1 MATKG
6 KGRAER
12 PLPALPASA
21 GELADGGKPP
31 REVAVWLVAMAKL
44 ASEGDERAANALLL
58 ACREVPRLWE
68 CLAVLPAHAERAWVD
83 LLAGDGADAEF
94 ARRVVEQDIAR
105 KRREV
110 AGEDPTPLESLL
122 AERVALCWVAAQQA
136 DAQYARKLRAGM
148 SFREGAYYARRSEQ
162 ANRQLLRAVQTLATV
177 RRLLAPTIQLNLA
190 EKQINVAR

>member
-6 KGRAER
+6 KARAER

-21 GELADGGKPP
+21 GALADGEKPGVD
-31 REVAVWLVAMAKL
+31 VAGWLVAMAQL
-44 ASEGDERAANALLL
+44 ASEGDERASRRLLE

-68 CLAVLPAHAERAWVD
+68 FLAVLPAHAERAWVD
-83 LLAGDGADAEF
+83 LLAGRGADAEF

-110 AGEDPTPLESLL
+110 AGEHPSPLEALL

-136 DAQYARKLRAGM
+136 DAQYARKLARGM
-148 SFREGAYYARRSEQ
+148 SFREGEYYARRSGQ
-162 ANRQLLRAVQTLATV
+162 ATRQLLRAVQTLATV
-177 RRLLAPTIQLNLA
+177 RRLLTPVQINIGQNQVNLA
-190 EKQINVAR
+190 R

>member
-6 KGRAER
+6 KGRTER
-12 PLPALPASA
+12 PLPALPAAA
-21 GELADGGKPP
+21 GELAEGGKP
-31 REVAVWLVAMAKL
+31 RVEVVGRLVAMAKL
-44 ASEGDERAANALLL
+44 AYEGDERAASALLL

-68 CLAVLPAHAERAWVD
+68 CLAVLPSHAERAWVD

-110 AGEDPTPLESLL
+110 AGADPTPLEALL

-136 DAQYARKLRAGM
+136 DAQYARKLAGGM
-148 SFREGAYYARRSEQ
+148 SFREGEYYARRSEQ
-162 ANRQLLRAVQTLATV
+162 ATRQLLRAAQTLATV
-177 RRLLAPTIQLNLA
+177 RRLLTPVQVNIGQNQVNLA
-190 EKQINVAR
+190 R